1 MRATIRPVVEQAT
14 VIDLLHRRF
23 TLAKEVISSYLRKTG
38 QKGIEIASNEKTGES
53 LHLRADGRWSTQL
66 NHGPIHVRDI
76 YEPPSLVSTF
86 ARLTDPT
93 IIAIESQ
100 PLPED
105 AFGYELRLQ
114 VIRGHIEA
122 HNKELRERFVA
133 RVMSVADQLVQ
144 QKPSKHTKIPKSS

>member
-1 MRATIRPVVEQAT
+1 MRATIPHVVEQAT
-14 VIDLLHRRF
+14 LIAQERR
-23 TLAKEVISSYLRKTG
+23 LALAREVISSYLQKTD
-38 QKGIEIASNEKTGES
+38 QKTIEIASNEKTGES

-66 NHGPIHVRDI
+66 NRGPIHVRDI

-93 IIAIESQ
+93 IVAIESQ